1 MYFTVVKQL
10 FSLLEGKQKL
20 GLLAAQ
26 VLIIIAA
33 CCEVLSVSFFGAF
46 IAVLSGGPG
55 TGVLEMIKSFLPG
68 FNKVDFGLITVVVM
82 GVSALINMV
91 AIYVMAILATRVGV
105 GMSNKLLSSY
115 LEREWLEFTSFNSSD
130 YIKKMAVDAQRAT
143 DLVIQPMLSLNV
155 RVIVAIGL
163 CTYIFLLDP
172 VVALVGFLVLFSAYG
187 LLYFAVRRLLS
198 SNSQKISFGNSQRY
212 FLINQAFHVFRD
224 IKLKGS
230 KAEVVND
237 FEVLGRPLSKAMAQ
251 NIALTQVPK
260 YFIEFFALGSV
271 VGLVLFTFRS
281 EGAEFNQLVP
291 VLALYAFAGYKLI
304 PAVQQ
309 CYSFIAQIRGGFES
323 FKDVMSDVIVDGGT
337 LAYPEA
343 SPLVIEERI
352 ILQDIKFGYG
362 KSDLDVNVKEMQFKK
377 GSLVGI
383 TGHSGCGKSTLLHIV
398 AGLIPSDGSIICDGR
413 SISKKEF
420 FSLRKLVAFV
430 SQDIRV
436 LDGTIA
442 ENVAFGVKPS
452 EVDKSRVLACLE
464 TAALLSD
471 FSPDEIFVRN
481 VGEGGYSLSGGQR
494 QRLSIARALYQRS
507 PVLIFDEATSALDIN
522 SEAAV
527 MEGVRRI
534 QNCIV
539 IVVAHRL
546 ATLRYCDYLYIM
558 EKGRVVN
565 EGNPSIILDG
575 LQEPPK

>member
-1 MYFTVVKQL
+1 MYFTVVKKL
-10 FSLLEGKQKL
+10 LSLLETKQKL

-26 VLIIIAA
+26 VIIIIAA
-33 CCEVLSVSFFGAF
+33 CFEVLSVSFFGAF
-46 IAVLSGGPG
+46 IAVLSGE
-55 TGVLEMIKSFLPG
+55 TASGVLEMIQTFLPG
-68 FNKVDFGLITVVVM
+68 FNKVDFGLITVTVM
-82 GVSALINMV
+82 GVSALINIV
-91 AIYVMAILATRVGV
+91 AIYVMAILATRIGV

-115 LEREWLEFTSFNSSD
+115 LGREWLEFTSVNSSD

-143 DLVIQPMLSLNV
+143 DLVIQPMLSFNV
-155 RVIVAIGL
+155 RVIVALGL

-172 VVALVGFLVLFSAYG
+172 FVALVGFLVLVFAYV
-187 LLYFAVRRLLS
+187 LLYVVVRGKLF
-198 SNSQKISFGNSQRY
+198 SNSKKISFGNSQRY

-237 FEVLGRPLSKAMAQ
+237 FEIVGLPLSKAMAQ

-309 CYSFIAQIRGGFES
+309 CYSYIAQIRGGFES
-323 FKDVMSDVIVDGGT
+323 FKDVMSDIVIVD
-337 LAYPEA
+337 PKRVFNEMV
-343 SPLVIEERI
+343 PLKIENNI
-352 ILQDIKFGYG
+352 VLKNIKFGY
-362 KSDLDVNVKEMQFKK
+362 SNSYLDVDIKEMNFRKD
-377 GSLVGI
+377 SLIGI
-383 TGHSGCGKSTLLHIV
+383 TGHSGCGKSTLLHII
-398 AGLIPSDGSIICDGR
+398 AGLIPANGSIICDGK
-413 SISKKEF
+413 SLLKEEF

-442 ENVAFGVKPS
+442 ENVAFGLKPS
-452 EVDKSRVLACLE
+452 EVNKSRVLTCLKS
-464 TAALLSD
+464 AALLSD
-471 FSPDEIFVRN
+471 FPPDEVFVRN

-494 QRLSIARALYQRS
+494 QRLSIARALYQKS
-507 PVLIFDEATSALDIN
+507 SVLIFDEATSALDIK

-527 MEGVRRI
+527 MKEVRKI
-534 QNCIV
+534 KDCIV

-546 ATLRYCDYLYIM
+546 VTLKYCDYLYIM
-558 EKGRVVN
+558 EKGKVLS
-565 EGNPSIILDG
+565 EGKPSEILDRF
-575 LQEPPK
+575 QDTFK